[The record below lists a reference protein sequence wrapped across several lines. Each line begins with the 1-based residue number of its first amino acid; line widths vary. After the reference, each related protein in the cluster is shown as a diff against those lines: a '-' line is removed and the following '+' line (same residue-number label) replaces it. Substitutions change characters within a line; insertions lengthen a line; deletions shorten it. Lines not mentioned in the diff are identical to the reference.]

1 MTLYHGATVRVEHPL
16 CDFGRPD
23 LDFGR
28 GFYLTNLKEQ
38 AEEWAA
44 RQADSRKEPGVLNVY
59 EFDRESAIKE
69 YRYLLFPAYDR
80 NWLHFI
86 VDSRNGPRRMLP
98 GVPPADAPLL
108 FLQKQQFFFYKS

>member
-23 LDFGR
+23 MDFGR

-44 RQADSRKEPGVLNVY
+44 RLSEHQPNNQICILNQGVIEKYISFKEVIEL
-59 EFDRESAIKE
+59 
-69 YRYLLFPAYDR
+69 
-80 NWLHFI
+80 
-86 VDSRNGPRRMLP
+86 
-98 GVPPADAPLL
+98 
-108 FLQKQQFFFYKS
+108 